1 MSKTIKIKYHM
12 YDIFE
17 DILESSLSLDFVA
30 FNLETVFKNADRK
43 AVYYSCPAWA
53 HKAKRTYVVRS
64 PVDIS
69 LRIIFAEDG
78 SNEARIETPNLD
90 QVKFDRWI
98 TPTFDVDG
106 WCRKEKVTLQF
117 NIPKCLFWTNEKNIC
132 IEQSPYPLTAVR
144 NNKVSLHGWYNLS
157 SWTRGVSFAMDV
169 VDYRKPIVIKRGD
182 PLYQISFFSENLD
195 DEYKLVK
202 EEPSVDLLRQVRKR
216 VRAKNYIGRSVH
228 EEQMFK
234 KQTSKCPFDF
244 LWKKE
249 EDF

>member
-1 MSKTIKIKYHM
+1 
-12 YDIFE
+12 
-17 DILESSLSLDFVA
+17 
-30 FNLETVFKNADRK
+30 
-43 AVYYSCPAWA
+43 
-53 HKAKRTYVVRS
+53 
-64 PVDIS
+64 
-69 LRIIFAEDG
+69 
-78 SNEARIETPNLD
+78 
-90 QVKFDRWI
+90 
-98 TPTFDVDG
+98 
-106 WCRKEKVTLQF
+106 
-117 NIPKCLFWTNEKNIC
+117 
-132 IEQSPYPLTAVR
+132 
-144 NNKVSLHGWYNLS
+144 
-157 SWTRGVSFAMDV
+157 MDV

>member
-1 MSKTIKIKYHM
+1 MHNQKCI
-12 YDIFE
+12 
-17 DILESSLSLDFVA
+17 IL
-30 FNLETVFKNADRK
+30 
-43 AVYYSCPAWA
+43 
-53 HKAKRTYVVRS
+53 H
-64 PVDIS
+64 
-69 LRIIFAEDG
+69 
-78 SNEARIETPNLD
+78 D
-90 QVKFDRWI
+90 Q
-98 TPTFDVDG
+98 
-106 WCRKEKVTLQF
+106 
-117 NIPKCLFWTNEKNIC
+117 
-132 IEQSPYPLTAVR
+132 
-144 NNKVSLHGWYNLS
+144 
-157 SWTRGVSFAMDV
+157 
-169 VDYRKPIVIKRGD
+169 